1 MDGKTEGR
9 TNEGTDRGTDRGME
23 GQTVGRNDPEPSRNL
38 FEGRNFVLF
47 FHFQKKRL
55 SRSGISVTLR
65 SIGAIFTC

>member
-9 TNEGTDRGTDRGME
+9 TNEGTGRGME